1 MSTSIRVTRE
11 DATWQTTHLYSGE
24 VEQQSAPVRRVTYY
38 IERGARERKV
48 TYSSTS
54 RRKIPLWAAEALRTA
69 YGVIVPLNRIRV
81 EKEAKP

>member
-11 DATWQTTHLYSGE
+11 DATWQTTYIYSGAK
-24 VEQQSAPVRRVTYY
+24 EQQGEPVRRVTYH
-38 IERGARERKV
+38 IERGTWEKKV

-54 RRKIPLWAAEALRTA
+54 RRKIPLWAAEALRIA